1 MQFDTVIQNGTL
13 ISGWGQIQADIGIT
27 GEKITAIARNL
38 HGQQEVDASGMLVI
52 PGAIDPHVHLQM
64 PVGQTS
70 SSDDWFTGTRAAVC
84 GGTTTVIDFVEP
96 SPGETLQAA
105 LEKRKN
111 EAVSKAVADY
121 ALHMTITDSQP
132 ETLKQI
138 PRLVEEGVTSFKC
151 YLTYEGFRLTDEK
164 LIKILAATKRAGGL
178 VMVHA
183 ENDAAIAYLQRELF
197 IAQKFAPQ
205 FHAKSRPAITEI
217 EAVTR
222 ALLLAEVTKA
232 PIYLVHLSA
241 AGSATAIQ
249 ESKKRRVNCFAET
262 CPQYLLLDDR
272 ELSRPGFEGAKFV
285 CSPPLRTEND
295 QEALWDGLSNKIID
309 TVGTDH
315 CPFFYSGQKELG
327 RDDFTK
333 IPGGIP
339 GIESRLA
346 LLHSFGV
353 LENRISLERWVEV
366 CCTAPAR
373 IFGLY
378 PQKGTL
384 QEGSDADI
392 VVFDPNQKKL
402 LTQSLLH
409 ENVDYTP
416 YEGMELTG
424 YPVSTFLRG
433 EMQFHQGSFIGK
445 AGSGRFLAC
454 QKGCYVSGH

>member
-1 MQFDTVIQNGTL
+1 MQFDTVIRNGVL

-27 GEKITAIARNL
+27 GEKITAIARGL
-38 HGQQEVDASGMLVI
+38 HGEQEIDASDMLVI

-64 PVGQTS
+64 PVGSTS

-84 GGTTTVIDFVEP
+84 GGTTTVIDFIEP
-96 SPGETLQAA
+96 APGESLQAA
-105 LEKRKN
+105 LEKRKG
-111 EAVSKAVADY
+111 EAFPKVAADY
-121 ALHMTITDSQP
+121 GLHMTITDSHP
-132 ETLKQI
+132 DTLKQI
-138 PRLVEEGVTSFKC
+138 PQMIEEGITSFKC
-151 YLTYEGFRLTDEK
+151 YMTYQGFRLSDEQLLQVLVAVK
-164 LIKILAATKRAGGL
+164 QAGGL

-183 ENDAAIAYLQRELF
+183 ENDAAIAYLKTELLKSHK
-197 IAQKFAPQ
+197 IAPQ
-205 FHAKSRPAITEI
+205 YHAISRPAITEI

-222 ALLLAEVTKA
+222 ALLMAEVTRA
-232 PIYLVHLSA
+232 AIYLVHLSTAGA
-241 AGSATAIQ
+241 AQ
-249 ESKKRRVNCFAET
+249 VVHESRRRRVNCFAET

-295 QEALWDGLSNKIID
+295 QEALWEGLADQTIN

-339 GIESRLA
+339 GIESRLV

-392 VVFDPNQKKL
+392 VIFDPHQKKL
-402 LTQSLLH
+402 LTHSILH

-433 EMQFHQGSFIGK
+433 KLQFHQDTFTGK

-454 QKGCYVSGH
+454 QKGCYVS

>member
-1 MQFDTVIQNGTL
+1 MQFDTVIRNGTL
-13 ISGWGQIQADIGIT
+13 ISSWGKIQADIGIT
-27 GEKITAIARNL
+27 GEKITAIERNL
-38 HGQQEVDASGMLVI
+38 HGDKEINASDMLVI

-64 PVGQTS
+64 PVGETS

-96 SPGETLQAA
+96 VPGETLQAA

-111 EAVSKAVADY
+111 EALPKTVADFG
-121 ALHMTITDSQP
+121 LHMTITDSHP
-132 ETLKQI
+132 ETLRQI
-138 PRLVEEGVTSFKC
+138 PQIIEEGVNSFKC
-151 YLTYEGFRLTDEK
+151 YLTYEGFRLTDEQ
-164 LIKILAATKRAGGL
+164 LIQVLIAVKEADGF
-178 VMVHA
+178 VMIHA
-183 ENDAAIAYLQRELF
+183 ENDAAITYLKQELLN
-197 IAQKFAPQ
+197 AHKTSPQ
-205 FHAKSRPAITEI
+205 FHSESRPAITEI

-222 ALLLAEVTKA
+222 ALALAEVTKSVV
-232 PIYLVHLSA
+232 YLVHLSTAGA
-241 AGSATAIQ
+241 AQAIH
-249 ESKKRRVNCFAET
+249 ESKRRHVNCFAET
-262 CPQYLLLDDR
+262 CPQYLLLDER

-295 QEALWDGLSNKIID
+295 QEALWEGLFNKIID

-315 CPFFYSGQKELG
+315 CPFFYSSQKELG

-378 PQKGTL
+378 PQKGSL

-392 VVFDPNQKKL
+392 VIFDPRQKRL
-402 LTQSLLH
+402 LTHSLLH

-416 YEGMELTG
+416 YEGMELIG
-424 YPVSTFLRG
+424 YPISTFVRG
-433 EMQFHQGSFIGK
+433 NLQFHQGNFIGK
-445 AGSGRFLAC
+445 AGNGRFLTC
-454 QKGCYVSGH
+454 KKGCHVSRY